1 MKTAIIRQPAGLGDI
16 LYTYKIAK
24 KLIEHKKADIVY
36 WPVCSQ
42 YEYLNDYIFDPK
54 IIFVPERHNF
64 PFKEVYLKDEYS
76 ILDTSNFL
84 YIPLQ
89 RADSIIKPNKTFSNI
104 PMYCKYELVNLSF
117 ANWSNYINLRR
128 NYEREKKL
136 ESYFTEKNDD
146 FCLINKTYCTFPAV
160 QHISIPKKNKE
171 IEIKNLGFDNIFDWC
186 GLIETCKEFHTVE
199 TAFCY
204 IAFLLGANNVF
215 VYPRGNKNNFSYVS
229 EIFPKHW
236 NYVIK

>member
-24 KLIEHKKADIVY
+24 KIIEHKKADIVY

-42 YEYLNDYIFDPK
+42 YEYLNDYIIDPK

-64 PFKEVYLKDEYS
+64 LFKEVYLKDEYR
-76 ILDTSNFL
+76 IIDTEELL

-89 RADSIIKPNKTFSNI
+89 RADSIIKPNETSSNI
-104 PMYCKYELVNLSF
+104 PMYCKYELVNLNF
-117 ANWSNYINLRR
+117 KDWSSYINLNR

-136 ESYFTEKNDD
+136 EEYVNKKDNN
-146 FCLINKTYCTFPAV
+146 FCLVNKTYCTFPDA
-160 QHISIPKKNKE
+160 QYITIPKKDNE
-171 IEIKNLGFDNIFDWC
+171 IEIINPSFSNIFDWC
-186 GLIETCKEFHTVE
+186 GLIESCKEFHTVE

-204 IAFLLGANNVF
+204 IAFLLGVKNMF
-215 VYPRGNKNNFSYVS
+215 VYPRGNRNNFSYVS

-236 NYVIK
+236 NFMCN